1 MLREP
6 LYCLQSGGLPISN
19 SQWVTLIAA
28 DVATATREIGKCVI
42 VLAIICT
49 LASTVF
55 NGPALTIR
63 ETITGP
69 FLWFCGHKIAQILEP
84 KAQSILDHFN
94 ARDQNQN
101 IPKSEYAEFGDT
113 VRI

>member
-19 SQWVTLIAA
+19 SQWVTF
-28 DVATATREIGKCVI
+28 I